1 MFETL
6 LYLGMCFQSKLSCS
20 WTYSSNLDFSFA
32 FSVVFEAKITS
43 RNIGELNIEYGF
55 DVQAIYKVR
64 NIIGIINL

>member
-1 MFETL
+1 MECVF
-6 LYLGMCFQSKLSCS
+6 
-20 WTYSSNLDFSFA
+20 NLEYPAHGHILVNIDFSFA
-32 FSVVFEAKITS
+32 FFVVFEAKITS

>member
-1 MFETL
+1 MYNLE
-6 LYLGMCFQSKLSCS
+6 YLANGHILE
-20 WTYSSNLDFSFA
+20 NLDFSFA